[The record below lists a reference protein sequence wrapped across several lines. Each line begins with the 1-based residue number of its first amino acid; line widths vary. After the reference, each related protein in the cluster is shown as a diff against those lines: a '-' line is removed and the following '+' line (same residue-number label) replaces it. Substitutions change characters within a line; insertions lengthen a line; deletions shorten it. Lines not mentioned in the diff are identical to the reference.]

1 MRDLVAGIR
10 YLGKGQRWVAQHG
23 RWWGFGLIPALI
35 ALVLY
40 AGVLTA
46 LALWSGDIAAWA
58 TPFADGWGEPWQGLL
73 RGVFVALLFAGG
85 LTLSVLTFTAV
96 TLLIGDP
103 FYESLSRAVEE
114 SEGHCPPDPD
124 RPLWQ
129 EIGIALR
136 DSVHVLLRAAGF
148 GILLFVLGFVPF
160 LGQTVIPAVGFCV
173 SGFFLAVELTSVAM
187 QRREV
192 PVRERL
198 RLLRGRKGLAIGF
211 GTPVVL
217 LFLIPFVAVV
227 LMPGAVAGAT
237 LLVRDLVPDGSE
249 PPAPDEGAGAAG
261 PDPAAPSYG
270 QTAAGAPYGQHGTGA
285 PYGQHG
291 AAAPGQPGAQGGFGP
306 APAPFPP
313 SQGQSQAPRYP
324 HPPSGPGSSAG
335 RPPAGW

>member
-1 MRDLVAGIR
+1 MRDLVAGMR

-129 EIGIALR
+129 EIWIALR

-187 QRREV
+187 QRREI

-198 RLLRGRKGLAIGF
+198 RLLRGRKGLAVGF

-237 LLVRDLVPDGSE
+237 LLVRELVPDGTE
-249 PPAPDEGAGAAG
+249 PAPDREREEGAAG
-261 PDPAAPSYG
+261 PDL
-270 QTAAGAPYGQHGTGA
+270 AGAPYGPQGAGA
-285 PYGQHG
+285 PYGPQGG
-291 AAAPGQPGAQGGFGP
+291 ASGQPGAQGGFGP
-306 APAPFPP
+306 APASFPP
-313 SQGQSQAPRYP
+313 NQGQPQAPRYP
-324 HPPSGPGSSAG
+324 YPPSGPGSSAG

>member
-1 MRDLVAGIR
+1 MRDLVTGMR

-46 LALWSGDIAAWA
+46 LAIWSGDIAAWA
-58 TPFADGWGEPWQGLL
+58 TPFADDWGSPWQGLL

-85 LTLSVLTFTAV
+85 LMLSVLTFTAV

-103 FYESLSRAVEE
+103 FYESLSEKVEE
-114 SEGHCPPDPD
+114 SEGDCPPGTD

-129 EIGIALR
+129 EIWIALR

-148 GILLFVLGFVPF
+148 GILLFLLGFVPF
-160 LGQTVIPAVGFCV
+160 IGQTVIPAIGFCV

-187 QRREV
+187 QRRNI

-198 RLLRGRKGLAIGF
+198 RMLRGRKALAVGF
-211 GTPVVL
+211 GTPLVL
-217 LFLIPFVAVV
+217 LFLIPFIAVA

-237 LLVRDLVPDGSE
+237 LLVRDLVPDE
-249 PPAPDEGAGAAG
+249 EQPPAPD
-261 PDPAAPSYG
+261 PAA
-270 QTAAGAPYGQHGTGA
+270 APYGRQPA
-285 PYGQHG
+285 PQ
-291 AAAPGQPGAQGGFGP
+291 AGFGP
-306 APAPFPP
+306 APGHLPP
-313 SQGQSQAPRYP
+313 HPGQAPQQ
-324 HPPSGPGSSAG
+324 PPT
-335 RPPAGW
+335 GW